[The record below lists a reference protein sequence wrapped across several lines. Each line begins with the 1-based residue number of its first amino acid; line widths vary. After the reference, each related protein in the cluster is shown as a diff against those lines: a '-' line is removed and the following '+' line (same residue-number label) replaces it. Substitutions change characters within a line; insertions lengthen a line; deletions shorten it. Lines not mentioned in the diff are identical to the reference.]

1 MNRSDRSFRI
11 SSGFS
16 VRSVFFVVKGFIAV
30 AATAAAAQAPW
41 PQQPVK
47 IIVPYSPG
55 GTVDFSARQIGQK
68 LGEQLGKPFVIEN
81 KVGASGTIGDAT
93 VAKAAPDGYTLLA
106 NDTSYAMLPAL
117 FKSLPWDHDKDLVPI
132 TTIITT
138 PVVLV
143 VPAAS
148 PFRNAR
154 ELVEYARKNPGKLN
168 FGSGGVGSS
177 THLNAELFRK
187 EAKIEIAHIPY
198 KGAGE
203 AMTGIISA
211 QVDLLITASPTAMGQ
226 IAGGKIRALAMTGDK
241 RSAAF
246 PGVPTFAE
254 MGLPGYTVTGWFGL
268 AAPKGTPREVIAKI
282 HAETVKALADPAMR
296 ERIAAQGAEPG
307 GMAPEAYAKFVR
319 DETVRWSELAKAA
332 GVKPE

>member
-1 MNRSDRSFRI
+1 MKISRIAAASLSFI
-11 SSGFS
+11 
-16 VRSVFFVVKGFIAV
+16 
-30 AATAAAAQAPW
+30 AATALAQGTW

-55 GTVDFSARQIGQK
+55 GTVDFSARQIAQK
-68 LGEQLGKPFVIEN
+68 LSEQLGKPFIVEN
-81 KVGASGTIGDAT
+81 KVGASGTIGVAA

-106 NDTSYAMLPAL
+106 NDTSYAMVPAL
-117 FKSLPWDHDKDLVPI
+117 FKTLPWDHAADLIPV
-132 TTIITT
+132 TTILTT

-148 PFRNAR
+148 PFKSGR

-177 THLNAELFRK
+177 THLNAEMFRK
-187 EAKIEIAHIPY
+187 EAGIELAHIPY
-198 KGAGE
+198 KGAGD
-203 AMTGIISA
+203 AMTGIISN

-226 IAGGKIRALAMTGDK
+226 IKGGKIRALAVTGAQ

-246 PGVPTFAE
+246 PDTPTFAE
-254 MGLPGYTVTGWFGL
+254 IGLPGYTVTGWFGL
-268 AAPKGTPREVIAKI
+268 AVPKGTPKEVIAKL
-282 HAETVKALADPAMR
+282 HAETVKALADPVLRA
-296 ERIAAQGAEPG
+296 RILEQGADPG
-307 GMAPEAYAKFVR
+307 GMSPEAYAKFIR
-319 DETVRWSELAKAA
+319 DETVRWGELARGA

>member
-1 MNRSDRSFRI
+1 MNIPRI
-11 SSGFS
+11 VASLLA
-16 VRSVFFVVKGFIAV
+16 VVVTGAL
-30 AATAAAAQAPW
+30 AQGTW

-55 GTVDFSARQIGQK
+55 GTVDFSARQIAQK
-68 LGEQLGKPFVIEN
+68 LTEQLGKPFVVEN
-81 KVGASGTIGDAT
+81 KVGASGTIGVAT

-106 NDTSYAMLPAL
+106 NDTSYAMVPAL
-117 FKSLPWDHDKDLVPI
+117 FKALPWDHANDIVAV
-132 TTIITT
+132 TTILTT

-148 PFRNAR
+148 PFKTGK

-177 THLNAELFRK
+177 THLNAEMFRK
-187 EAKIEIAHIPY
+187 EAAVELAHIPY

-203 AMTGIISA
+203 AMTGIISN

-226 IAGGKIRALAMTGDK
+226 ISGGKIRALAVTGAK

-246 PGVPTFAE
+246 PDVPTFAE
-254 MGLPGYTVTGWFGL
+254 IGLPGYTVTGWFGL
-268 AAPKGTPREVIAKI
+268 AVPKGTPKDVIAKI
-282 HAETVKALADPAMR
+282 HAETVKALADPGLR
-296 ERIAAQGAEPG
+296 ERLLAQGAEPG

-319 DETVRWSELAKAA
+319 DETVRWGELARGA

>member
-1 MNRSDRSFRI
+1 MMR
-11 SSGFS
+11 
-16 VRSVFFVVKGFIAV
+16 VAMAMVLAAV
-30 AATAAAAQAPW
+30 TLAAQAQGNW
-41 PQQPVK
+41 PAQPVK

-55 GTVDFSARQIGQK
+55 GTVDFSARQIAQK
-68 LGEQLGKPFVIEN
+68 LTEQLGKPFIVEN

-93 VAKAAPDGYTLLA
+93 VAKAPPDGYTVLA

-117 FKSLPWDHDKDLVPI
+117 FKSLPWDHAKDLVPV

-148 PFRNAR
+148 PFKNAQ
-154 ELVEYARKNPGKLN
+154 ELIDYARKNPGKLN

-187 EAKIEIAHIPY
+187 EAKIDIAHIPY

-211 QVDLLITASPTAMGQ
+211 NVDLLITASPTAMGQ
-226 IAGGKIRALAMTGDK
+226 IKGGKIRALAVTGAK
-241 RSAAF
+241 RSPAF
-246 PGVPTFAE
+246 PDTPTFGE
-254 MGLPGYTVTGWFGL
+254 IGLPGYTVTGWFGL
-268 AAPKGTPREVIAKI
+268 AVPKGTPREIVTKL
-282 HAETVKALADPAMR
+282 HAETVKALADPGLK
-296 ERIAAQGAEPG
+296 ERIAQQGAEPG
-307 GMAPEAYAKFVR
+307 GIPPEAFAKFVQE
-319 DETVRWSELAKAA
+319 ETVRWSELAKAA